1 MLKALTDLYGKKIA
15 LLLIFLDENQET
27 AAVIVRGTA
36 YFQDGSL
43 RLHRGA
49 MLPPLAIP
57 LKLVWRAK
65 PVPPEYHEILGDVDF
80 VIQGT
85 PSELDA
91 DLRGSAALPR
101 SA

>member
-15 LLLIFLDENQET
+15 LLLFFLDENQDT
-27 AAVIVRGTA
+27 SAVIVRGTA

-49 MLPPLAIP
+49 TLPPLAIP

-65 PVPPEYHEILGDVDF
+65 AVPPEYHEILGDVDYC
-80 VIQGT
+80 IQGT

-91 DLRGSAALPR
+91 SLQGSTSLPR

>member
-15 LLLIFLDENQET
+15 LLLYFLDENLET
-27 AAVIVRGTA
+27 SAVIVRGTA
-36 YFQDGSL
+36 YFQDGAL

-49 MLPPLAIP
+49 SLPPLPIP

-65 PVPPEYHEILGDVDF
+65 PVSADLHEILGDVDYC
-80 VIQGT
+80 IQGT
-85 PSELDA
+85 HPELTA
-91 DLRGSAALPR
+91 GLQGGEQLPR